1 MLIINNFILEPLTTD
16 ITGMTATG
24 TSVTITWGR
33 NSEYRYNIEVLADG
47 SVVDSSSSL
56 SDGSYTTSVDL
67 IPGTLYTVKLYTT
80 FFDESSDPSEDT
92 IPTGKTSIFN
102 SLALDEVHYTQRKIS
117 IF

>member
-1 MLIINNFILEPLTTD
+1 MLNILILEPP
-16 ITGMTATG
+16 ITEITEITAAE
-24 TSVTITWGR
+24 TSITITWGS
-33 NSEYRYNIEVLADG
+33 NSDYRYNIEVLADG
-47 SVVDSSSSL
+47 SDVDSSSSL

-80 FFDESSDPSEDT
+80 FHDESSDPDEAT